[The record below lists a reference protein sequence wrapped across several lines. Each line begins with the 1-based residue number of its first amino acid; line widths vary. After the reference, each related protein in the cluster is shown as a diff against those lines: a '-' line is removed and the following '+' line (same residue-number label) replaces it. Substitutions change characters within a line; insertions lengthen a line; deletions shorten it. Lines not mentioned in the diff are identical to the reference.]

1 MRGSPNLGGPMRF
14 ELTEEQRF
22 LLELLAD
29 GPVRAVPE
37 LKRHTTRLAAVNLI
51 ALTDG
56 TTWTLTKLG
65 EAMLERQNCLLH

>member
-1 MRGSPNLGGPMRF
+1 MRF

-37 LKRHTTRLAAVNLI
+37 LKRHTT
-51 ALTDG
+51 G
-56 TTWTLTKLG
+56 
-65 EAMLERQNCLLH
+65 LLRSISLR